1 MPVEFTM
8 PKLGL
13 TMEEGTI
20 LEWTVPDGTEVTA
33 GTPVLS
39 VETDKTTTDI
49 ETADGGRLVQVGAVG
64 TTYKCGEV
72 IGWLLAPGEE
82 APAGAGAAAAPV
94 AAATAPSSSPAA
106 SATIVVP
113 LTVTSLSQPSAAQPL
128 GANGR
133 AFVSPNARR
142 RATELGVNV
151 AGVTGTGPNGRV
163 VSEDVERAAARPASV
178 VTRTPASSSA
188 TQFANLVG
196 VDLGGVSTTSPDGRI
211 SREDVASHVRDRL
224 TSPAAST
231 GESVAPSPFAGVAS
245 TQPPTGIV
253 AFKGMR
259 GIIAS
264 RMHQSLQQMAQL
276 TLTMDADMDAVV
288 ADREKRKAAGVSIGY
303 TDYVIAAVARA
314 LREHPMMNAQ
324 VTPEGVAT
332 LPDIHVGLAVALPGG
347 LVVPVVKHADRLAL
361 AGLSAETSR
370 LADAAR
376 AGKLS
381 LPEMEGG
388 TFSVTALGMYGVDA
402 FTPVINPPNAGIMG
416 VGRIRNDVEWG
427 DDNSIRR
434 VRRLTLSLTWD
445 HRVLDGAP
453 AAEFCQTVARKLQQP
468 DQFG

>member
-82 APAGAGAAAAPV
+82 APVESGAGTVGAAAAVPT
-94 AAATAPSSSPAA
+94 AAASPA
-106 SATIVVP
+106 SIVVP
-113 LTVTSLSQPSAAQPL
+113 LTVTSAAPSQPA

-142 RATELGVNV
+142 RATELGVNIATV
-151 AGVTGTGPNGRV
+151 SGTGPNGRV
-163 VSEDVERAAARPASV
+163 VSEDVERAAAQPVAAA
-178 VTRTPASSSA
+178 TRTPASSSA

-211 SREDVASHVRDRL
+211 SREDVANHVRDRL

-231 GESVAPSPFAGVAS
+231 GSAESVAASPFAGVAS
-245 TQPPTGIV
+245 AQPPTGIV

-324 VTPEGVAT
+324 VTPDGVAT

-361 AGLSAETSR
+361 AGLSAETTR

-376 AGKLS
+376 AGKLA
-381 LPEMEGG
+381 LPDMEGG

>member
-1 MPVEFTM
+1 
-8 PKLGL
+8 
-13 TMEEGTI
+13 
-20 LEWTVPDGTEVTA
+20 
-33 GTPVLS
+33 
-39 VETDKTTTDI
+39 
-49 ETADGGRLVQVGAVG
+49 
-64 TTYKCGEV
+64 
-72 IGWLLAPGEE
+72 
-82 APAGAGAAAAPV
+82 V
-94 AAATAPSSSPAA
+94 A
-106 SATIVVP
+106 
-113 LTVTSLSQPSAAQPL
+113 
-128 GANGR
+128 
-133 AFVSPNARR
+133 
-142 RATELGVNV
+142 
-151 AGVTGTGPNGRV
+151 GTGPNGRV

-224 TSPAAST
+224 TSPVTSANAASAAAT
-231 GESVAPSPFAGVAS
+231 PFAGVAS

-314 LREHPMMNAQ
+314 LREHPIMNAQ

-376 AGKLS
+376 SGKLS

>member
-20 LEWTVPDGTEVTA
+20 LEWSVPDGSEVKP
-33 GTPVLS
+33 GMPVLM
-39 VETDKTTTDI
+39 VETDKTQTDI
-49 ETADGGRLVQVGAVG
+49 EVPDGGRLVQVGAIG

-72 IGWLLAPGEE
+72 IGWLLQAGEE
-82 APAGAGAAAAPV
+82 APDGSSPAAVAAPASAAPAAATAATVVVPLTVSAAAPV
-94 AAATAPSSSPAA
+94 AT
-106 SATIVVP
+106 
-113 LTVTSLSQPSAAQPL
+113 
-128 GANGR
+128 GGR
-133 AFVSPNARR
+133 AFISPNARR
-142 RATELGVNV
+142 RAGELGIDV
-151 AGVTGTGPNGRV
+151 AAVAGTGPNGRV
-163 VSEDVERAAARPASV
+163 VSEDVERAAAQPRTVATASTPAA
-178 VTRTPASSSA
+178 PASSSA
-188 TQFANLVG
+188 AQFANLVG
-196 VDLGGVSTTSPDGRI
+196 VDLAGSGIAASSPDGRI
-211 SREDVASHVRDRL
+211 SREDVANHVRDRL
-224 TSPAAST
+224 ASPAASSASPAAAATPFT
-231 GESVAPSPFAGVAS
+231 GSPA

-288 ADREKRKAAGVSIGY
+288 ADRDKRKAAGVSIGY

-324 VTPEGVAT
+324 VTSDGVAT
-332 LPDIHVGLAVALPGG
+332 LADIHVGLAVALPGG

-361 AGLSAETSR
+361 AGLSAETTR

-388 TFSVTALGMYGVDA
+388 TFSVTALGMFGVDA
-402 FTPVINPPNAGIMG
+402 FTPVINPPNAGILG
-416 VGRIRNDVEWG
+416 VGRIRNEVEWG

-468 DQFG
+468 EQFG